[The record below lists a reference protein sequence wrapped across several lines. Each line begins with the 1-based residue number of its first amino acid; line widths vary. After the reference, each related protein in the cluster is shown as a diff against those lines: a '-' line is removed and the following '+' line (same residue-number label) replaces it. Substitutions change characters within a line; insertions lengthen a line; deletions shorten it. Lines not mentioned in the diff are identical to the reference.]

1 MTVENRRAKQVWRR
15 MTQIYGARFQEQF
28 GKEPSNAWADAIEDM
43 PDEKLS
49 FGLRKITREHPI
61 HPPPL
66 GAFVQACND
75 MPVAQQ
81 DDHKGPSIQEIM
93 VAYVSV
99 TLYNRLTDRQFRGPW
114 TFLYRTG
121 IDPEKPK
128 QHQRTAECTGL
139 VIEPDGEH
147 AGHRIMVVDM
157 HMDVEGHNRAMR
169 SFEPG
174 ARPRRLPAAPDLSL
188 P

>member
-75 MPVAQQ
+75 MPEVFTNTMEFDPGQLA
-81 DDHKGPSIQEIM
+81 
-93 VAYVSV
+93 AY
-99 TLYNRLTDRQFRGPW
+99 TPPQ
-114 TFLYRTG
+114 
-121 IDPEKPK
+121 
-128 QHQRTAECTGL
+128 
-139 VIEPDGEH
+139 
-147 AGHRIMVVDM
+147 
-157 HMDVEGHNRAMR
+157 
-169 SFEPG
+169 
-174 ARPRRLPAAPDLSL
+174 PAAPGEDSGGKDEGGSEGGSDDD
-188 P
+188 